1 MHLFLITSLL
11 LSFLPGATRLPAATA
26 FDAPQQRAQE
36 LAALFNKTKHKVKE
50 KRGIRIE
57 IFVEVRSELVVKGDA
72 REYAG
77 TYEALSEFPFRLEVG
92 GDGRI
97 EASGSEP
104 APQGT
109 RQFTLRN
116 ARIEGALLTGTKV
129 YTDGGSE
136 KFEAVFI
143 NRTARSSQTDTGT
156 TTFGLGVVYDPP
168 KTSGDYGFSINKLFY
183 ERK

>member
-1 MHLFLITSLL
+1 MQLFLITSLL
-11 LSFLPGATRLPAATA
+11 LSLWLAPSALTTTSTL
-26 FDAPQQRAQE
+26 DAQQRAQE
-36 LAALFNKTKHKVKE
+36 LATLFNKTKHKVKE
-50 KRGIRIE
+50 KRGIKIE
-57 IFVEVRSELVVKGDA
+57 VFVEIRSELVVRRDA

-77 TYEALSEFPFRLEVG
+77 TYEALSAFPFRLEVG

-104 APQGT
+104 GPQGT
-109 RQFTLRN
+109 RQFTLKN
-116 ARIEGALLTGTKV
+116 AKIEGALLSATKV

-143 NRTARSSQTDTGT
+143 NRTDRYTQTDTGT
-156 TTFGLGVVYDPP
+156 TTFGLGVVYDAP
-168 KTSGDYGFSINKLFY
+168 KTSSDYGFSINKLFY